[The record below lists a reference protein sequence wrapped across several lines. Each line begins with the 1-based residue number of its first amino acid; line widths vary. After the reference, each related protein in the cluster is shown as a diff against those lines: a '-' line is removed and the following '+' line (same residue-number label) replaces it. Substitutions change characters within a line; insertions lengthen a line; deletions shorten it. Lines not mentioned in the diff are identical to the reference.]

1 MSEIGTEPLGPVAP
15 VTERVSNES
24 PRDQNSHDQGSRDQA
39 PSDRGPRNHGS
50 RNHGPRPRREPA
62 VPSDSNSEPAD
73 RSGTPPHQIDSLA

>member
-1 MSEIGTEPLGPVAP
+1 MSEIGTEPLGPAAP
-15 VTERVSNES
+15 VTERVSNQS
-24 PRDQNSHDQGSRDQA
+24 PRDQNSRDQA
-39 PSDRGPRNHGS
+39 PGDRGPRNHGS